1 MLIDVR
7 NHKPRSKQG
16 RKIMKKAQIK
26 KSVSALAMAAVIA
39 VSLFGYGCGAKP
51 ASTSS
56 DAGVSGDFT
65 GTAKGFGGD
74 VSVTLTLTDGAI
86 TGCTAE
92 GKDETQ
98 GVGSEAIAKMP
109 GEIAESGSIAVD
121 GVSGATI
128 TSTAIKEAAAAALT
142 AAGLNPDDYKTA
154 VENNATAEDS
164 TVDADVVVVGAGGAG
179 MTAAITAAAEGK
191 SVVILESQSMVGG
204 NSVRAT
210 GGMNAGKT
218 VYQDENEFG
227 ESAGVE
233 KTLKTAAE
241 KYADNETITA
251 LAKTV
256 SEQWAAY
263 QANPTGYFDSV
274 ELMELDTMI
283 GGKGINDPELVET
296 LCANSADAIDWLD
309 EHGITLHNVSSFGG
323 ASVKRIHRPVNAEG
337 KTVSVGSYMIP
348 LLQEN
353 CEKAGVKMMLDT
365 TATEILTDAN
375 GAAVGVKATGASG
388 ETVTVNAKAVVLAT
402 GGFGANLD
410 MVVKYKPELKGFMT
424 TNAPGIQ
431 GQGIEMAQ
439 AIGAATVDMDQIQ
452 IHPTVEANTA
462 ALITEGLRGDGAIL
476 INEEGQR
483 FIDEVGTRDVVS
495 AAEIAQTGSYSWLVV
510 DQAMADASSVI
521 QGYIKKGYT
530 VTGATYEELGKAMGV
545 DAAAFAETMEKWNG
559 YVEAKNDP
567 DFGRTSFANP
577 LNTAPYYAV
586 KVTAGVHHTMGGLK
600 INANTEVLNEKG
612 EVIPGLFAAGEVTGG
627 VHGANRL
634 GGNAVAD
641 FTVFGRIAGA
651 AASDYAA

>member
-92 GKDETQ
+92 GKEETQ

-109 GEIAESGSIAVD
+109 GAIAESGSIAVD

-191 SVVILESQSMVGG
+191 TVVILESQSMVGG

-233 KTLKTAAE
+233 KILKTAAE
-241 KYADNETITA
+241 KYADNATITA

-263 QANPTGYFDSV
+263 QADPKGYFDSV

-283 GGKGINDPELVET
+283 GGKGINDPALVET
-296 LCANSADAIDWLD
+296 LCSNSADAIDWLD
-309 EHGITLHNVSSFGG
+309 EHGITLHSVSSFGG
-323 ASVKRIHRPVNAEG
+323 ASVKRIHRPVDAEG
-337 KTVSVGSYMIP
+337 KTLSVGSYMIP

-353 CEKAGVKMMLDT
+353 CDKAGVQTLLNT
-365 TATEILTDAN
+365 TATELLTDAN
-375 GAAVGVKATGASG
+375 GAVVGVKATGSTG
-388 ETVTVNAKAVVLAT
+388 ETITVNAKAVVLTT

-410 MVVKYKPELKGFMT
+410 MVTEYKPELKGFMT
-424 TNAPGIQ
+424 TNAAGAQ
-431 GQGIEMAQ
+431 GQGIEMAT
-439 AIGAATVDMDQIQ
+439 AVGADTVDMDQIQ

-510 DQAMADASSVI
+510 DQAMVDASSVI

>member
-1 MLIDVR
+1 
-7 NHKPRSKQG
+7 
-16 RKIMKKAQIK
+16 MKKAQIK
-26 KSVSALAMAAVIA
+26 KSVSALAMAAIIA
-39 VSLFGYGCGAKP
+39 VSLFGYGCGAKS

-121 GVSGATI
+121 GVSGATV

-154 VENNATAEDS
+154 VEKTGSAEDS
-164 TVDADVVVVGAGGAG
+164 TVEADVVVVGAGGAG
-179 MTAAITAAAEGK
+179 MTAAITAAGEGK

-388 ETVTVNAKAVVLAT
+388 ETVTVNAKAVVLAS

-510 DQAMADASSVI
+510 DQAMVDASSVI

>member
-1 MLIDVR
+1 
-7 NHKPRSKQG
+7 
-16 RKIMKKAQIK
+16 MKKAQIK

-121 GVSGATI
+121 GVSGATV

-154 VENNATAEDS
+154 VEKTGSAEDS

-309 EHGITLHNVSSFGG
+309 EHGITLHDVSSFGG

-353 CEKAGVKMMLDT
+353 CEKAGVQILLNT
-365 TATEILTDAN
+365 TANEILTDAN
-375 GAAVGVKATGASG
+375 GAAVGIKATGSTG
-388 ETVTVNAKAVVLAT
+388 ETVTVNAKAVVLTT

-410 MVVKYKPELKGFMT
+410 MVTEYKPELKGFMT
-424 TNAPGIQ
+424 TNAAGAQ

-462 ALITEGLRGDGAIL
+462 ALITEGLRGDGAVL
-476 INEEGQR
+476 INAEGKR

-510 DQAMADASSVI
+510 DQAMVDASSVI

-530 VTGATYEELGKAMGV
+530 VTGETYEELGEAMGV

>member
-1 MLIDVR
+1 
-7 NHKPRSKQG
+7 
-16 RKIMKKAQIK
+16 MKKAQIK

-109 GEIAESGSIAVD
+109 GAIAESGSIAVD

-388 ETVTVNAKAVVLAT
+388 ETVTVNAKAVVLAS

>member
-1 MLIDVR
+1 
-7 NHKPRSKQG
+7 
-16 RKIMKKAQIK
+16 MKKAQIK
-26 KSVSALAMAAVIA
+26 KSVSALAMAAIIA
-39 VSLFGYGCGAKP
+39 VSLFGYGCGAKS

-121 GVSGATI
+121 GVSGATV

-154 VENNATAEDS
+154 VENNAAAEDS

-179 MTAAITAAAEGK
+179 MTAALTATSEGK
-191 SVVILESQSMVGG
+191 SVVIVESQSMVGG

-309 EHGITLHNVSSFGG
+309 EHGITLHSVSSFGG

-476 INEEGQR
+476 INEEGKR

-530 VTGATYEELGKAMGV
+530 VTGSTYEELGKAMGV

-634 GGNAVAD
+634 GGTAVSD
-641 FTVFGRIAGA
+641 FVVFGRIAGA
-651 AASDYAA
+651 AASKYAA

>member
-1 MLIDVR
+1 
-7 NHKPRSKQG
+7 
-16 RKIMKKAQIK
+16 MKKAQIK

-39 VSLFGYGCGAKP
+39 VSLFGYGCGAKS

-92 GKDETQ
+92 GKDETE
-98 GVGSEAIAKMP
+98 GVGSQAIAKMP

-121 GVSGATI
+121 GVSGATV

-154 VENNATAEDS
+154 VENDATAEDS

-179 MTAAITAAAEGK
+179 MTAAITAAGEGK

-510 DQAMADASSVI
+510 DQAMVDASSVI

>member
-1 MLIDVR
+1 
-7 NHKPRSKQG
+7 
-16 RKIMKKAQIK
+16 MKKAQIK

-121 GVSGATI
+121 GVSGATV

-191 SVVILESQSMVGG
+191 NVVILESQSMVGG

-388 ETVTVNAKAVVLAT
+388 ETVTVNAKAVVLAS

-476 INEEGQR
+476 INEEGKR

-510 DQAMADASSVI
+510 DQAMVDASSVI

>member
-1 MLIDVR
+1 M
-7 NHKPRSKQG
+7 KQS
-16 RKIMKKAQIK
+16 IA
-26 KSVSALAMAAVIA
+26 ALAMAAVVA
-39 VSLFGYGCGAKP
+39 VSLLGYGCGSKP
-51 ASTSS
+51 ASTTG
-56 DAGVSGDFT
+56 AGATGDFT

-74 VSVTLTLTDGAI
+74 VTVTLTLTDGKI

-92 GKDETQ
+92 GKDET
-98 GVGSEAIAKMP
+98 P
-109 GEIAESGSIAVD
+109 GIGTMALEQLPGAIAESGSIAVD
-121 GVSGATI
+121 GVSTATI
-128 TSTAIKEAAAAALT
+128 TSNAIKEAAAAAIT
-142 AAGLNPDDYKTA
+142 AAGLKPEDFQTA
-154 VENNATAEDS
+154 VENNAEPAEDS
-164 TVDADVVVVGAGGAG
+164 TVDTDIVIVGAGGAG
-179 MTAAITAAAEGK
+179 MTAALTATSEGK
-191 SVVILESQSMVGG
+191 SVVVVESQPVVGG

-251 LAKTV
+251 LAATV
-256 SEQWAAY
+256 AEQWAAY

-274 ELMELDTMI
+274 ELMELDTMV
-283 GGKGINDPELVET
+283 GGKGINDPALVET
-296 LCANSADAIDWLD
+296 LCSNSADAIDWLG
-309 EHGITLHNVSSFGG
+309 EQGITLHSVSSFGG
-323 ASVKRIHRPVNAEG
+323 ASVKRIHRPVDAEG
-337 KTVSVGSYMIP
+337 KTLSVGSYMIP
-348 LLQEN
+348 LLEEN
-353 CEKAGVKMMLDT
+353 CQKAGVQMMLNT
-365 TATEILTDAN
+365 TATEILTDDN
-375 GAAVGVKATGASG
+375 GAAVGIKATGASG
-388 ETVTVNAKAVVLAT
+388 ETITINAKAVVLTT

-410 MVVKYKPELKGFMT
+410 MVVEYKPELKGFMT
-424 TNAPGIQ
+424 TNAPGIL
-431 GQGIEMAQ
+431 GQGIKMAQ
-439 AIGAATVDMDQIQ
+439 AIGADTVDMDQIQ

-462 ALITEGLRGDGAIL
+462 ALITEGLRGDGAVL
-476 INEEGQR
+476 INAEGKR

-510 DQAMADASSVI
+510 DQAMVDASSVI

-530 VTGATYEELGKAMGV
+530 VTGETYEELGKAMGV
-545 DAAAFAETMEKWNG
+545 DEAAFAETMNTWNG

-567 DFGRTSFANP
+567 DFGRTSFANK
-577 LNTAPYYAV
+577 LDTAPYYAI

-600 INANTEVLNEKG
+600 INTNTEVLNENG

-651 AASDYAA
+651 AASKYAA